1 MAQIVVRNLEDDVMQ
16 GLKALAG
23 RRGVSAE
30 QAVRSLIAEAV
41 ESERRL
47 AAFRTQSAAAR
58 QRIEKTRG
66 TLSDSAADIRADRWR

>member
-1 MAQIVVRNLEDDVMQ
+1 MAQIVVRNIEDEVMH
-16 GLKALAG
+16 GLKALAI

-47 AAFRTQSAAAR
+47 AAFRTDSAAAR
-58 QRIEKTRG
+58 GRLAQTHG
-66 TLSDSAADIRADRWR
+66 TLPDSTTDIRADRSR